1 MNRRSFLTKTA
12 AAGTSGALAGC
23 TALFSPSRPDE
34 LEDVEAD
41 RDQLPVPTIGSG
53 DATIDVYEDF
63 ACPTCRDFQADV
75 FPELEERVLDP
86 DEATYRHFDFP
97 LPADEDRSVP
107 LANAARAVQAA
118 TSTSDEPAGQFFD
131 YKRVAM
137 AAGEP
142 TDEDLMD
149 IAADE
154 IGLDRDIVDDAL
166 EEGTYYPTLAADWDH
181 GDENDVDRTPT
192 VLVDGET
199 VDDPLDADEIASM
212 VDDAA

>member
-1 MNRRSFLTKTA
+1 MNRRSFLTLTA
-12 AAGTSGALAGC
+12 AAGTSAALAGC
-23 TALFSPSRPDE
+23 TAFFSPSRPDE

-41 RDQLPVPTIGSG
+41 TDQLPVPTIGSG
-53 DATIDVYEDF
+53 DATIDVYEDL

-97 LPADEDRSVP
+97 LPADDDRSVP
-107 LANAARAVQAA
+107 LANTARAVQAA
-118 TSTSDEPAGQFFD
+118 TGTSDEPAGQFFD
-131 YKRVAM
+131 YKRAVM

-142 TDEDLMD
+142 DDDDLVD
-149 IAADE
+149 LAASEVD
-154 IGLDRDIVDDAL
+154 LDRDIVGDTL

-181 GDENDVDRTPT
+181 GNDNDVDRTPT

-199 VDDPLDADEIASM
+199 VEDPLDADEIVSM
-212 VDDAA
+212 VDDVA